1 MEAYVVYPSKA
12 QEKVIKAFF
21 EALNIPFEKKE
32 DEVLPPHVIEG
43 IAKGQA
49 DIQAGLTVSF
59 EDFKKRLTISK

>member
-32 DEVLPPHVIEG
+32 EETLPPHVIEG

-49 DIQAGLTVSF
+49 DIEAGRTVTF
-59 EDFKKRLTISK
+59 EDFKKRLTIYE

>member
-12 QEKVIKAFF
+12 QEKVIKAF
-21 EALNIPFEKKE
+21 LNIPFEKKE
-32 DEVLPPHVIEG
+32 EEVLPPHVIEG

-49 DIQAGLTVSF
+49 DIQAGHAMSF